1 MGSRLAA
8 FLLLVFVYLVNGN
21 DDILEQKGRFM
32 EAGMDPTV
40 DPCEDFWSFAN
51 ANLSSDVYD
60 QLISNNVLKAIA
72 GRPGKRRGMVV
83 EALRK
88 EWDAC
93 LYKTPEQYQ
102 RELALQLESDSLQ
115 RQEIEDHIKRLS
127 NKSYTTDNR
136 IYITHLINIHR
147 LLFKYGSDEFDEN
160 FVHLALFDEIAVG
173 SGNPLF
179 EFYKMGIIF
188 GEEVDM
194 RQVSA
199 AALNGY
205 VKPEDRISSMDLY
218 IHRLNQTLRSPEP
231 DCFSLVL
238 RNYPMVLKKMLHDY
252 YGQDY
257 VDQASSQFR
266 DDLDTISKTAETF
279 IANSNV
285 LSDETKEKML
295 ENLRNNTF
303 YLIDHPIFEDGTFER
318 FFGNVTFHKPAQ
330 NRNINNIL
338 PLIRAAAGKSPTF
351 YFTADWVA
359 DNAYHAWH
367 THRSF
372 FDWPVFVFPV
382 YHPSYPTALRFSG
395 AGFIG
400 AHELGHDFTKIEAN
414 GEFSELAD
422 CLSEYYA
429 HKCNPE
435 RPEICTDPKT
445 SIGENFADYFGIRMA
460 YYAYKRAA
468 AGHGVGRRPRGTI
481 LDRLSD
487 DQLFFVNFAQTTANF
502 NEWNQES
509 AEKVH
514 SPAPVRLLGALSGFR
529 AFSNA
534 FNCPAG
540 SKFHRKEH
548 CKLYDTDVKPN
559 HNLTYN

>member
-1 MGSRLAA
+1 MGSRPAA
-8 FLLLVFVYLVNGN
+8 VLLLIFVYLASGN

-51 ANLSSDVYD
+51 ANLSSDVY
-60 QLISNNVLKAIA
+60 VEFIA
-72 GRPGKRRGMVV
+72 NSLVKTLVVRPGNRRDRVV

-93 LYKTPEQYQ
+93 RAKPEQYQ
-102 RELALQLESDSLQ
+102 RELDLQVESDSLQ
-115 RQEIEDHIKRLS
+115 RQEIEDQIKRLS
-127 NKSYTTDNR
+127 NKSYTTDNK
-136 IYITHLINIHR
+136 IYGKHLINIHR
-147 LLFKYGSDEFDEN
+147 VLFKYGSNEFYEN
-160 FVHLALFDEIAVG
+160 FAHLAAFDVIALG
-173 SGNPLF
+173 SGDPFF
-179 EFYKMGIIF
+179 ELHDMRIIF
-188 GEEVDM
+188 GEEIDM
-194 RQVSA
+194 RQISLA
-199 AALNGY
+199 MLNGY
-205 VKPEDRISSMDLY
+205 MKPEDRIRSMDLY
-218 IHRLNQTLRSPEP
+218 IHRLNQTLHNSESG
-231 DCFSLVL
+231 CFGLL
-238 RNYPMVLKKMLHDY
+238 LNNYPMFIKKMLHDY
-252 YGQDY
+252 YGQAY
-257 VDQASSQFR
+257 VDQTSSQFR

-279 IANSNV
+279 IANGNV
-285 LSDETKEKML
+285 LSEETKEKML
-295 ENLRNNTF
+295 ENLKNNTF

-351 YFTADWVA
+351 YFTSDYE
-359 DNAYHAWH
+359 DNAYHASR
-367 THRSF
+367 THRNF
-372 FDWPVFVFPV
+372 FHWPFLVFPA
-382 YHPSYPTALRFSG
+382 YHPSYPAALRFSG
-395 AGFIG
+395 TGFIG
-400 AHELGHDFTKIEAN
+400 THELGHDFEEIEAN
-414 GEFSELAD
+414 GEFSALAD

-429 HKCNPE
+429 HNCNPE
-435 RPEICTDPKT
+435 QPEICTDPKN

-468 AGHGVGRRPRGTI
+468 AEQGVGRRPRGTI

-487 DQLFFVNFAQTTANF
+487 DQLFFVNFAQTMAAF
-502 NEWNQES
+502 SRWNQKS

-559 HNLTYN
+559 LNLTYN